1 MHRRVT
7 SVSPHAGL
15 AAAVP
20 SIDMGEPSASGYRM
34 FEKSER
40 KHEDDSP
47 LHRVRKSFRSNN
59 VPPPPI
65 RRRASTQV
73 RLHSRNRD
81 SYLDQR
87 ALLSETTST
96 AGTAKNQE
104 DLS

>member
-40 KHEDDSP
+40 KHEVASP
-47 LHRVRKSFRSNN
+47 LHRGRKAFRSNN
-59 VPPPPI
+59 VPPPDPP
-65 RRRASTQV
+65 A
-73 RLHSRNRD
+73 RLH
-81 SYLDQR
+81 
-87 ALLSETTST
+87 
-96 AGTAKNQE
+96 AGSLAFQK
-104 DLS
+104 S